1 MISQSSI
8 EFEVQSNRTQSN
20 QKICIRVRLNSINKT
35 FGLVRVVT
43 RGIAYMLLKVLV
55 CLINL

>member
-8 EFEVQSNRTQSN
+8 EFEVQSKRTQSN